1 MSAITAAQKRR
12 LEAMAVE
19 LRELFPDR
27 FIRPLS
33 IGQALLDLAAV
44 SGSDAMV
51 IDQTLLL
58 ECDARVARLAVWA
71 RDIRAKEPQA
81 LAMHGKL
88 TQDQRDI
95 FAARIRTA
103 DRCCTHSSPWI
114 WMVRTGRRYLHT
126 GSIDWDA
133 HEPGRRREGR
143 A

>member
-1 MSAITAAQKRR
+1 MDNRLTPEQKQR
-12 LEAMAVE
+12 LEEMAVE

-51 IDQTLLL
+51 IAQTLLL
-58 ECDARVARLAVWA
+58 ECDARVARLAVLA

-95 FAARIRTA
+95 FQLAYETSGSLLYALIALDMDGA
-103 DRCCTHSSPWI
+103 DWQKI
-114 WMVRTGRRYLHT
+114 F
-126 GSIDWDA
+126 A
-133 HEPGRRREGR
+133 HRVN
-143 A
+143 